1 MHSESVWRAREAR
14 LTSCRVLS
22 HDAAGFVCRRARS
35 AASSRVGRAGA
46 DLSDSA
52 CRRDFPGA
60 VGQSGEPGRRPGD
73 AGIDPGQ
80 SVCSD
85 PRESAGRN
93 GHVNDPVHS
102 GEPAGIESRP
112 REPVHAPG
120 DNDAGGGD

>member
-1 MHSESVWRAREAR
+1 VHSESVWGAHDAG
-14 LTSCRVLS
+14 LASCRVLS
-22 HDAAGFVCRRARS
+22 HDAAGFVCRRADR

-46 DLSDSA
+46 DRSDSA
-52 CRRDFPGA
+52 RHRDFPGA

-93 GHVNDPVHS
+93 GHVNDAVHS

-120 DNDAGGGD
+120 DNDADGGD